1 MILSSITILNFQ
13 SSSDFYDPWWDCF
26 IFPALVTPKQAKLKN
41 HTLQKFHIWDGCET
55 IVTNLTEYQ
64 NQDSYFQTR
73 LLLSPQITLTILSF
87 FLFFFFSFLFFF
99 FLMMIMIRTVCFF
112 FKCRK
117 VCCFF
122 NAIILTEV
130 NLNSFTFKLR
140 KNQGKKLLEQLQT

>member
-26 IFPALVTPKQAKLKN
+26 IFPALLTPKQAKLKN
-41 HTLQKFHIWDGCET
+41 HTLQKFNIWDGCET

-64 NQDSYFQTR
+64 NQNSYFQTR
-73 LLLSPQITLTILSF
+73 LLLSPQITFTILSF
-87 FLFFFFSFLFFF
+87 LFLFFFFF
-99 FLMMIMIRTVCFF
+99 MIMIRTVCFF